1 MTDRKQHLAN
11 EASRLLNDEV
21 LASAFHKV
29 RLDALVG
36 LGTVDPTDTKEI
48 MRLQAIAA
56 CLQEVRDL
64 LQTAIIATGDMD
76 GGVDPNGPTA

>member
-1 MTDRKQHLAN
+1 MTDKREHYAK
-11 EASRLLNDEV
+11 EAHRLLNDEV
-21 LASAFHKV
+21 LAAAFQKV

-48 MRLQAIAA
+48 MRLQSIAA

-64 LQTAIIATGDMD
+64 LEVAILATGEMD

>member
-1 MTDRKQHLAN
+1 MTDQREHYAK
-11 EASRLLNDEV
+11 EAHRLLNDDV
-21 LASAFHKV
+21 LAAAFQQV

-36 LGTVDPTDTKEI
+36 LGTVDPSDTKEI
-48 MRLQAIAA
+48 MRLQSIAA

-64 LQTAIIATGDMD
+64 LEAAILATGEMD